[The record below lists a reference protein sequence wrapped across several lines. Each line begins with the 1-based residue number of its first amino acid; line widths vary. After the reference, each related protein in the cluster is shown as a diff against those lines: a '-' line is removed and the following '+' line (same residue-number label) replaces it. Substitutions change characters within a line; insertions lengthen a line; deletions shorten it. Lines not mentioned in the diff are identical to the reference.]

1 KLRRE
6 RRNLDAE
13 FAALALL
20 LTAADAVLFA
30 RALAAFAQLS
40 ERDFQLLLAPVAHD
54 RQRRVCAGLRRGDE
68 VAQLVRV
75 VDGVA
80 VEGRD
85 NVARLKTRALGG
97 ASLLHGTDDDA
108 ARFFQSEA
116 LRDLLRHG

>member
-54 RQRRVCAGLRRGDE
+54 RQRRVGAGLRRGDE
-68 VAQLVRV
+68 IAKIVRV

-85 NVARLKTRALGG
+85 NVVRLEPRALRR
-97 ASLLHGTDDDA
+97 APLLHGADDDA
-108 ARFFQSEA
+108 PRLFQSQP
-116 LRDLLRHG
+116 LRDVFGHG